1 MRLEEPII
9 AIGSFWIPG
18 ELERREPGTLR
29 VSENG
34 EATLEMMDSGSF
46 GFQRHLS
53 ENNDN
58 PMRILGTTEKG
69 IVTLDNCKV
78 TEASYGGLSPTRIS
92 VRFVYWGKHY
102 DEDEDVSFSR
112 VVISVEYLNKWLH
125 SQYLERNKEPEGGG
139 VQYTYYSGMSYH
151 QLKNGGVSMTYIPPR
166 NIPVKL
172 HNGIIMRFWF
182 SFQDTPNAFEASIK
196 LTPYISFESTTKRP
210 LDEFLSLVH
219 RVCSF
224 LSFSV
229 DRAVSLESL
238 AGYSDD
244 LMVDRRGFKD
254 YVPIEV
260 HYRSGLESLLKSEL
274 NDSDI
279 FLPYEA
285 VEAQI
290 DDVLNK
296 WLECYRV
303 DEFEPSLNLYS
314 AVLSQPDIYWEAKF
328 LFFAQSLEV
337 LHRRVSDETA
347 IPKDEFSSIRSA
359 MLEVVPDCW
368 RKHFSEK
375 LGFANE
381 LSLKQRLDSLVAEFQ
396 EILGIECEERVS
408 FVRKARDTRNYLTHY
423 SKRLENK
430 LGSDQELLD
439 LTQQLKSLLQLHFL
453 QLIGIDKPTITDL
466 LECNSLYHE
475 RLKQLWQRK

>member
-18 ELERREPGTLR
+18 ELERQEPGTLR

-46 GFQRHLS
+46 GFQRHFS
-53 ENNDN
+53 GNDDK

-69 IVTLDNCKV
+69 IVTLDNCRV
-78 TEASYGGLSPTRIS
+78 TAASYGGLSPTRIS

-102 DEDEDVSFSR
+102 DEDEDVSFSK

-125 SQYLERNKEPEGGG
+125 SQYLDRNKEPEGGG
-139 VQYTYYSGMSYH
+139 IQYTYSSGLSYH

-172 HNGIIMRFWF
+172 HNGIIMRLWF

-210 LDEFLSLVH
+210 LGEFLSLIQ
-219 RVCSF
+219 RTCSF

-244 LMVDRRGFKD
+244 LMTDRRGFKD

-279 FLPYEA
+279 FLPYA
-285 VEAQI
+285 VVETQI

-296 WLECYRV
+296 WLECYQV
-303 DEFEPSLNLYS
+303 AEFEPSLNLYS
-314 AVLSQPDIYWEAKF
+314 AVLSQPDIYWAAKF
-328 LFFAQSLEV
+328 LFLAQSLEV
-337 LHRRVSDETA
+337 LHRRISDETSM
-347 IPKDEFSSIRSA
+347 PEEEFRSG
-359 MLEVVPDCW
+359 VP
-368 RKHFSEK
+368 
-375 LGFANE
+375 
-381 LSLKQRLDSLVAEFQ
+381 
-396 EILGIECEERVS
+396 
-408 FVRKARDTRNYLTHY
+408 
-423 SKRLENK
+423 
-430 LGSDQELLD
+430 
-439 LTQQLKSLLQLHFL
+439 
-453 QLIGIDKPTITDL
+453 
-466 LECNSLYHE
+466 
-475 RLKQLWQRK
+475 